1 MPNASRG
8 LICRAAIGLLC
19 AFAMVS
25 CESKEGSSVMPTS
38 APSGAAAGGNAASGK
53 KPVNVAFVTN
63 NPSDFWQI
71 AKAGVNKAEKE
82 FGVTC
87 DFQMP
92 PDGTAADQQRIVESL
107 MAKGV
112 LGMAISPNDPAN
124 QTELLNKIAAQ
135 MPLICHDS
143 DAPKSNRIAYV
154 GTNNFK
160 AGQQAGE
167 LIKETL
173 PNGGKIMLFVGRIDA
188 QNARERADG
197 IKDAIKGTKIELLD
211 IRTDGTDRA
220 KAKSNVED
228 TIIKTPDIACLV
240 GLWSYNTPA
249 IISAVK
255 DAGKPGQIPIV
266 GFDEE
271 DDTLQGVLDGTVKAT
286 VVQQPFEF
294 GYQSVR
300 ILTALARGEDAKI
313 PPDKII
319 EVPVRVIK
327 KDNVQTFWDEL
338 KKLRGK

>member
-1 MPNASRG
+1 MNEFGMRRMGKLFG
-8 LICRAAIGLLC
+8 LVALVAICMVAI
-19 AFAMVS
+19 VS
-25 CESKEGSSVMPTS
+25 CESKKSTATTNKAVTL
-38 APSGAAAGGNAASGK
+38 
-53 KPVNVAFVTN
+53 AFVTN

-87 DFQMP
+87 NFMMP
-92 PDGTAADQQRIVESL
+92 PDSSVAEQQRIVEAE

-112 LGMAISPNDPAN
+112 QGMAISPNDPDN
-124 QTELLNKIAAQ
+124 QTDFLNKIVAQ
-135 MPLICHDS
+135 MPLICQDS
-143 DAPKSNRIAYV
+143 DAPKSNRTCYI

-167 LIKETL
+167 LIKEVL
-173 PNGGKIMLFVGRIDA
+173 PNGGKVMLFVGKIDA
-188 QNARERADG
+188 QNARDRADG
-197 IKDAIKGTKIELLD
+197 IKKTLEGTKIEVLGIL
-211 IRTDGTDRA
+211 TDGTDRS

-228 TIIKTPDIACLV
+228 TISKTPDIGCLC

-255 DAGKPGQIPIV
+255 DSGKKIPIV

-271 DDTLQGVLDGTVKAT
+271 DDTLQGVTDGTVHAT

-294 GYQSVR
+294 GYQSIKV
-300 ILTALARGEDAKI
+300 LTALARGDTAGLI
-313 PPDKII
+313 PASKVI
-319 EVPVRVIK
+319 EVPTRIIR
-327 KDNVQTFWDEL
+327 KDDVKQFWEDL